1 MSLEDDRK
9 GERMRTRVAM
19 VLRVT
24 CLILLGSGVLISTS
38 AQGQTKNP
46 TEAGVEKT
54 IFGTLSDGTVV
65 DMFTLKNSSG
75 AIAKVVTYG
84 ATLTELWVPDRT
96 GKAADVVLGFDQLK
110 GYMGDQQS
118 S

>member
-1 MSLEDDRK
+1 
-9 GERMRTRVAM
+9 MRTRVAM
-19 VLRVT
+19 VLRIT

-38 AQGQTKNP
+38 VQGQAKNP

-75 AIAKVVTYG
+75 AIAKVVTYA
-84 ATLTELWVPDRT
+84 ATLTELCVPGRT
-96 GKAADVVLGFDQLK
+96 GKAPDGGRGFDPPK
-110 GYMGDQQS
+110 GSAGGHPLFGAT
-118 S
+118 